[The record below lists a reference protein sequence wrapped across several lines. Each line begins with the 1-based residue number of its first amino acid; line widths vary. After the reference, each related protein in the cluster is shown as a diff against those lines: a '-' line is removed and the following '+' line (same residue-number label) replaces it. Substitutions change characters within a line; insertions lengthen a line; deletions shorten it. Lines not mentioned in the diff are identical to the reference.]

1 MAHIWLESFELPSLG
16 TREGFINDLKRTCY
30 QSVYPFNVFPLT
42 EVPAFRFDPVTILC
56 GGNGCGKSTVL
67 HVIAQ
72 VLGLKRSS
80 PYNRSAFFD
89 DYAARC
95 DCQLRGDPEAI
106 SEGRIITSDDVFDY
120 LLDVRSVNSGV
131 DRRREELFD
140 AYDQARKD
148 GYTFR
153 TMADYDALKSFNDS
167 RRLTQSEFV
176 RRRMGGNLAEQ
187 SNGESALRYF
197 TEAIQE
203 NALYLLD
210 EPENSL
216 SAQRQQELCRFIA
229 DSARF
234 YGCQFIIATHSPFI
248 LSTPGA
254 KLFSLDGGVRE
265 VSSWTGLESVRTWY
279 DFFMAHRHEFD

>member
-1 MAHIWLESFELPSLG
+1 MARVWLESFALPSLG
-16 TREGFINDLKRTCY
+16 AREMFINDLRRTCY

-42 EVPAFRFDPVTILC
+42 DTPEFRFDPVTILC

-72 VLGLKRSS
+72 TLGLKRSA

-89 DYAARC
+89 DYAGMCRY
-95 DCQLRGDPEAI
+95 QLRGDPEAI
-106 SEGRIITSDDVFDY
+106 SQGRIITSDDVFDY
-120 LLDVRSVNSGV
+120 LLDVRSVNDGV
-131 DRRREELFD
+131 DRRREELFG
-140 AYDQARKD
+140 AYDEARKT

-153 TMADYDALKSFNDS
+153 TMNDYEALKAFNDS

-176 RRRMGGNLAEQ
+176 RRRMSGNLTEQ

-197 TEAIQE
+197 TSAIQE

-216 SAQRQQELCRFIA
+216 SAQRQQELCTFLT

-234 YGCQFIIATHSPFI
+234 YGCQFIIATHSPFM
-248 LSTPGA
+248 LAMPHA
-254 KLFSLDGGVRE
+254 KIYSLDGDVRE
-265 VSSWTGLESVRTWY
+265 VPSWTELESVRTWY
-279 DFFMAHRHEFD
+279 DFFMAHRDAFD

>member
-1 MAHIWLESFELPSLG
+1 M
-16 TREGFINDLKRTCY
+16 
-30 QSVYPFNVFPLT
+30 
-42 EVPAFRFDPVTILC
+42 
-56 GGNGCGKSTVL
+56 
-67 HVIAQ
+67 
-72 VLGLKRSS
+72 
-80 PYNRSAFFD
+80 
-89 DYAARC
+89 
-95 DCQLRGDPEAI
+95 
-106 SEGRIITSDDVFDY
+106 FDY
-120 LLDVRSVNSGV
+120 LLDIRSVNSGV

-153 TMADYDALKSFNDS
+153 TMADYEALKSFNDS

-216 SAQRQQELCRFIA
+216 SAQRQQELCRFLA

-234 YGCQFIIATHSPFI
+234 YGCQFIIATHSPF
-248 LSTPGA
+248 LLAMKGA
-254 KLFSLDGGVRE
+254 VVYDLDAAPACRRKWTELPAVRAY
-265 VSSWTGLESVRTWY
+265 Y
-279 DFFMAHRHEFD
+279 DFFRRHESEFD